1 MHLNKSRLTKWI
13 YASDL
18 HGDMQQG
25 NVVDE
30 LYEFTEKFKPDVK
43 IFGGDL
49 FDFRAIRR
57 GATATERADSMA
69 LDVELGL
76 EFLNKWKPDV
86 FLRGNHDE
94 RLWDTAKYAGD
105 GLVRDHAQEGV
116 RQIETKCKLIKC
128 KLLPYSVNEG
138 VYRLGKLS
146 FIHGFH
152 AGMYA
157 TKRHAEVFADEGGA
171 TIHGHTHSIQQAS
184 IARHGG
190 ANGFGAGCLCQLDM
204 EYNRHFT
211 SRLMHQHG
219 WGYGF
224 VNKNEY
230 HYFQARKMGERWLY
244 ATAFNE

>member
-1 MHLNKSRLTKWI
+1 MHLSKSRLIKWI

-25 NVVDE
+25 NVANE
-30 LYEFTEKFKPDVK
+30 LYEFTEKFKPDIK

-76 EFLNKWKPDV
+76 EFLSKWRPNV

-94 RLWDTAKYAGD
+94 RLWDTAKYADD
-105 GLVRDHAQEGV
+105 GLVRDHAQDGV
-116 RQIETKCKLIKC
+116 RSITTKCKFIKC
-128 KLLPYSVNEG
+128 KMLPYNVNEG
-138 VYRLGKLS
+138 IYKLGKLT

-152 AGMYA
+152 AGITA
-157 TKRHAEVFADEGGA
+157 TKRHAEIYSCEGGA

-184 IARHGG
+184 IARLGG
-190 ANGFGAGCLCQLDM
+190 AVGFGVGCLCQLNM

-211 SRLMHQHG
+211 SRLMHAHG
-219 WGYGF
+219 WAYGF
-224 VNKNEY
+224 ATKDDYQV
-230 HYFQARKMGERWLY
+230 FQARKMGKRWVY
-244 ATAFNE
+244 ATKFNE

>member
-25 NVVDE
+25 DVVNE
-30 LYEFTEKFKPDVK
+30 LYEFTEKFNPDIK

-57 GATATERADSMA
+57 GASATERADSMA

-76 EFLNKWKPDV
+76 EFLNNWKPNV

-94 RLWDTAKYAGD
+94 RLWDTAKYADD
-105 GLVRDHAQEGV
+105 GLIRDHAQDGV
-116 RQIETKCKLIKC
+116 RSITTKCKLIKC
-128 KLLPYSVNEG
+128 KMLPYNVNEG
-138 VYRLGKLS
+138 VYKLGKLS

-152 AGMYA
+152 AGIYA
-157 TKRHAEVFADEGGA
+157 TKKHAEVYADQGGA
-171 TIHGHTHSIQQAS
+171 TIHGHTHSIQQQS
-184 IARHGG
+184 IARSGG
-190 ANGFGAGCLCQLDM
+190 ASGYGVGCLCRLDM
-204 EYNRHFT
+204 SYNRHFT
-211 SRLMHQHG
+211 GRLMHGHG
-219 WGYGF
+219 WAYGF
-224 VNKNEY
+224 ATKEDYQV
-230 HYFQARKMGERWLY
+230 FQARKMGKKWLY

>member
-25 NVVDE
+25 DVVKE
-30 LYEFTEKFKPDVK
+30 LYEFTKKFKPDVK

-57 GATATERADSMA
+57 GASATERADSMA

-76 EFLNKWKPDV
+76 DFLNNWRPHV

-94 RLWDTAKYAGD
+94 RLWDTAKYADD
-105 GLVRDHAQEGV
+105 GLVRDHAQDGV
-116 RQIETKCKLIKC
+116 RSITTKCKLIKC
-128 KLLPYSVNEG
+128 KMLPYNVNTG

-152 AGMYA
+152 AGIFA
-157 TKRHAEVFADEGGA
+157 TKRHAEVFADQGGA
-171 TIHGHTHSIQQAS
+171 TIHGHTHSIQQCN
-184 IARHGG
+184 IPRHGG
-190 ANGFGAGCLCQLDM
+190 ATGYGAGCLCRLDM

-211 SRLMHQHG
+211 ARLSHEHG
-219 WGYGF
+219 WCYGF
-224 VNKNEY
+224 ATKNDFQV
-230 HYFQARKMGERWLY
+230 FQARKMGERCVY

>member
-1 MHLNKSRLTKWI
+1 MHLGKSRLKKWI

-18 HGDMQQG
+18 HGDMQRTD
-25 NVVDE
+25 VVEE
-30 LYEFTEKFKPDVK
+30 LLKFCDLFKPDIK

-57 GATATERADSMA
+57 GASATERADSMA

-76 EFLNKWKPDV
+76 QFLKDFKPQV

-116 RQIETKCKLIKC
+116 RMIENKCKIQKI
-128 KLLPYSVNEG
+128 KLLPYSVEKG
-138 VYRLGKLS
+138 VYKLGKLC

-152 AGMYA
+152 AGVFA
-157 TKRHAEVFADEGGA
+157 TKRHAEVFADQGGA
-171 TIHGHTHSIQQAS
+171 VIHGHTHSIQQQS
-184 IARHGG
+184 IARLGG
-190 ANGFGAGCLCQLDM
+190 AGGYGVGCLCRLDM

-211 SRLMHQHG
+211 GRLMHEHG
-219 WGYGF
+219 WAYGF
-224 VNKNEY
+224 CNKDDY
-230 HYFQARKMGERWLY
+230 QVYQARKMGDKWHY
-244 ATAFNE
+244 AIKFNE